1 MTIVIAH
8 RGASGYL
15 PEHTLSAAALAY
27 GMGADFIEQDIVL
40 SKDDCPIVLHDIHL
54 DQVTNVAEIFPQRNR
69 DDGHWYV
76 RDFELLELKQLEV
89 HERANSDGSG
99 PVFPQRFPYQRGHF
113 QIPTLQEEIDLIQGL
128 NHSTGRKVGIYTEI
142 KKPDWHN
149 KEGAEIT
156 LHTLNVLKQN
166 NYEVESDNI
175 FLQCFDSM
183 ELKRIKNDFKS
194 KLPLIQLI
202 GKNSW
207 NESPDD
213 FRKMST
219 NLGCKDIAQYA
230 VGIGP
235 TMDLFYTASIVNN
248 SVSSTNLMQF
258 AKNHNLLVHPF
269 TFRSDGVPLAFGSY
283 AEMVNWFVSDLKVD
297 GLFTDFVDQ
306 TISLINTN

>member
-1 MTIVIAH
+1 VTIVIAH

-142 KKPDWHN
+142 KKPDGTT
-149 KEGAEIT
+149 KK
-156 LHTLNVLKQN
+156 VQ
-166 NYEVESDNI
+166 
-175 FLQCFDSM
+175 
-183 ELKRIKNDFKS
+183 
-194 KLPLIQLI
+194 
-202 GKNSW
+202 
-207 NESPDD
+207 
-213 FRKMST
+213 
-219 NLGCKDIAQYA
+219 
-230 VGIGP
+230 
-235 TMDLFYTASIVNN
+235 
-248 SVSSTNLMQF
+248 
-258 AKNHNLLVHPF
+258 
-269 TFRSDGVPLAFGSY
+269 RSLC
-283 AEMVNWFVSDLKVD
+283 
-297 GLFTDFVDQ
+297 
-306 TISLINTN
+306 IR